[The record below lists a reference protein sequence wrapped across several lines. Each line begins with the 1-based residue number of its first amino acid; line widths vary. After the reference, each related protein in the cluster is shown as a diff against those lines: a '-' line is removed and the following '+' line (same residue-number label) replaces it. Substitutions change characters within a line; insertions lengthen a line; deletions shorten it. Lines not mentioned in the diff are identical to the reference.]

1 MHHLW
6 IFSIDPALSIKERVA
21 SNIFCLIGALAE
33 QATKAKYLKRI
44 LNSSMVLALG
54 VDMLVSDLLLMNES
68 NLSLIWSEPVKKID
82 FSNESSLSLIQYQ
95 RVRQLYKCTEYH
107 HLLLFQNTLLKII

>member
-1 MHHLW
+1 MNHLW

-21 SNIFCLIGALAE
+21 SNIFCLIGAFAE

-54 VDMLVSDLLLMNES
+54 VDVLVSDLLLMNES
-68 NLSLIWSEPVKKID
+68 NLPLI
-82 FSNESSLSLIQYQ
+82 
-95 RVRQLYKCTEYH
+95 
-107 HLLLFQNTLLKII
+107 